1 VAVGEK
7 VSRYAGFDTAQEQ
20 HEAVL
25 LDQGG
30 GEEIWV
36 KCKNRRQA
44 IEDAFGKLLVRLA
57 PNERLVVVL
66 EAPRAHGRLV
76 FAVAAS
82 LGCTVIQVNTVA
94 LNHFRECEGQPRKD
108 DHWDAFLASR
118 MAFVNMK
125 GCRVVSDPKPE
136 ERMLCRL
143 TRTRAKQKQQRVAA
157 TNQLRA
163 IMLELAP
170 IVLGGEWGGPDVD
183 SVAMRKILKKYP
195 GFAGLNRARKSTL
208 DGILSTCRY
217 RCDAR
222 EKAILALLKL
232 EDEIVVPDEERSV
245 IATEI
250 ELLIKQVELN
260 EDAVSKLERQIR
272 VLVEQHPVC
281 VRLMDM
287 PGVGLITA
295 AVLVGE
301 LLPVMRNVTEASSAT
316 YSGLT
321 PLSRKSGKSLN
332 RSRLGRGSNK
342 HILSAFFMS
351 CVQAIQ
357 WSALDRAYYDKKRA
371 DYQGHPRPHTA
382 AILALARQRHKVIYR
397 IMTTGACYDKEKLI
411 AAHFERRKKNAA
423 A

>member
-1 VAVGEK
+1 MGEK
-7 VSRYAGFDTAQEQ
+7 VERYVGFDTAQER

-25 LDQGG
+25 LNLDGT
-30 GEEIWV
+30 EEIRL
-36 KCKNRRQA
+36 KCTNRRQA
-44 IEDAFGKLLVRLA
+44 IEDVFGKLLVRLA
-57 PNERLVVVL
+57 PNEKLVIVL

-82 LGCTVIQVNTVA
+82 FGCTVIQVNTVA
-94 LNHFRECEGQPRKD
+94 LNHFRDCEGQPKKD

-118 MAFVNMK
+118 MAFVGMR
-125 GCRVVSDPKPE
+125 GCRVVSDPRPE

-143 TRTRAKQKQQRVAA
+143 TRTRSKQQQHRVAA
-157 TNQLRA
+157 VNQLRA

-170 IVLGGEWGGPDVD
+170 VVLGSEWNGPKVD
-183 SVAMRKILKKYP
+183 SAAMRKVLKKYP
-195 GFAGLNRARKSTL
+195 GFTGLERARRSTL
-208 DGILSTCRY
+208 DRILGSCRY
-217 RCDAR
+217 RRDSR
-222 EKAILALLKL
+222 EEIIDSLLKIPA
-232 EDEIVVPDEERSV
+232 EIVVPDEERSV
-245 IATEI
+245 ISTEI
-250 ELLIKQVELN
+250 ELIINQIEFAESAIL
-260 EDAVSKLERQIR
+260 KLENQIR
-272 VLVEQHPVC
+272 LLVEQHPIC
-281 VRLMDM
+281 IRLMEM

-342 HILSAFFMS
+342 HILHAFFMS

-357 WSALDRAYYDKKRA
+357 WSTFDRAYYDKKRS
-371 DYQGHPRPHTA
+371 DYKGHPRPHTA

-397 IMTTGACYDKEKLI
+397 IMTTDARYDKEKLI
-411 AAHFERRKKNAA
+411 AAHFERQKRHAA

>member
-1 VAVGEK
+1 MGEK
-7 VSRYAGFDTAQEQ
+7 VERYVGFDTAQER

-25 LDQGG
+25 LSSDGA
-30 GEEIWV
+30 EEIRV

-44 IEDAFGKLLVRLA
+44 IEDVFGKLLVRLA

-76 FAVAAS
+76 FAVAAIF
-82 LGCTVIQVNTVA
+82 GCTVIQVNTVA
-94 LNHFRECEGQPRKD
+94 LNHFRDCEGQPKKD
-108 DHWDAFLASR
+108 DHWDAFLAGR

-143 TRTRAKQKQQRVAA
+143 TRTRAKQLQQRVAA
-157 TNQLRA
+157 INQLRA

-170 IVLGGEWGGPDVD
+170 IVLDGEWDGPDLD
-183 SVAMRKILKKYP
+183 SVAMRKVLKKYP
-195 GFAGLNRARKSTL
+195 GFVGLKRARKSTL
-208 DGILSTCRY
+208 EGILSSCRY
-217 RCDAR
+217 RRDTR
-222 EKAILALLKL
+222 EKTILALLRL
-232 EDEIVVPDEERSV
+232 EDEIMIPDDERSV
-245 IATEI
+245 VSTEI
-250 ELLIKQVELN
+250 ELLIEQVKFNEL
-260 EDAVSKLERQIR
+260 AISKLENQIQL
-272 VLVEQHPVC
+272 LVNQNPIC
-281 VRLMDM
+281 IRLMEM

-351 CVQAIQ
+351 CVQALQ

-382 AILALARQRHKVIYR
+382 AILALARQRHKVIYN
-397 IMTTGACYDKEKLI
+397 IMVNGARYDKELLI
-411 AAHFERRKKNAA
+411 ASHLERQKRAA
-423 A
+423 VA